1 MESKNDIM
9 PPILDDSFILIKY
22 NYKRKLTTQNMYLL
36 VNSFL
41 ELLNHYIS
49 ARSILNYH
57 FMKVQNL
64 TVKVPIYVYGNEDK
78 NIDTIDLV
86 QKRVDYAIEVLTN
99 INWNKMSKYT
109 LWVIRSLAMLDIN
122 ISNSFV
128 LSTTTP
134 HMEFEDII
142 NEPIHFKFPTLDYP
156 EIYRDELVDGSIITY
171 ISDPYMN
178 NYGEYLNLSIPFNEM
193 GIMYNGLHIYEHVCV
208 IPWDHLSEKDLVM
221 YNGVTYINGLCL
233 VYSVHKTINDMKL
246 FASSSIAGR
255 LKGRRAEYWAEIKNE
270 IRRET
275 IRTISE
281 TRDERSLSRSARSDL
296 SAYDY
301 KYNVEVFMY
310 WSNKPFTMLIVG
322 PAPIEELK
330 LNKENINNSI
340 RNFMPVTIERKENI
354 KLKFL
359 PIESLRQRYM
369 LGYYSIKLDTEEVKK
384 RVLNEELHE
393 NTIYGIDC
401 YMLNRHEDLSSGNS
415 VLHPLLFLNKWMT
428 DEELKNYVRH
438 NPIRQHPERLL
449 DSPLNLRCKSSL
461 QLVDIDETNTEAA
474 IEFTSMLNERD
485 ENVIDE
491 TKGKRGDVHEGD
503 GSGGDADGDAAGDGG
518 DDAND
523 DAEGDSDA
531 DGDGGD
537 SDGDDSNTNAKR
549 KCSSKRTASPRSSKG
564 SSKRSTSP
572 RSSKRSSKGSTS
584 SRSSKRSSKG
594 STSSKNISPSPP
606 ENPNDYLK
614 GNAEIIEM
622 Y

>member
-86 QKRVDYAIEVLTN
+86 QKRVDYAFDVLTN

-128 LSTTTP
+128 LSTITP
-134 HMEFEDII
+134 HMEYEDVV
-142 NEPIHFKFPTLDYP
+142 NEPIHFKFPDLDYP
-156 EIYRDELVDGSIITY
+156 EVYRDELVDGSIITY
-171 ISDPYMN
+171 VSDPYMN
-178 NYGEYLNLSIPFNEM
+178 NYGEYLNLSVPFDEM

-208 IPWDHLSEKDLVM
+208 IPWDNLSEKDLVM

-255 LKGRRAEYWAEIKNE
+255 LKGRRAEYWNE
-270 IRRET
+270 VKDAIRRET

-301 KYNVEVFMY
+301 KYNVEVFMF

-322 PAPIEELK
+322 PASIEELK
-330 LNKENINNSI
+330 LNRENINNSI
-340 RNFMPVTIERKENI
+340 RDFMPMTVERKANI
-354 KLKFL
+354 KVKFL

-369 LGYYSIKLDTEEVKK
+369 LGYYSIKLDSEEVKK
-384 RVLNEELHE
+384 RILNEELHE

-401 YMLNRHEDLSSGNS
+401 YMMNRHEDLSSGNS
-415 VLHPLLFLNKWMT
+415 VLHPLLFLNKWLT
-428 DEELKNYVRH
+428 DEELKHYIRH
-438 NPIRQHPERLL
+438 NPIKQFPERLL

-461 QLVDIDETNTEAA
+461 QVVEIDETNMEAA
-474 IEFTSMLNERD
+474 NEFTRLMSEKDEKVYDTENEKEEED
-485 ENVIDE
+485 
-491 TKGKRGDVHEGD
+491 D
-503 GSGGDADGDAAGDGG
+503 GGG
-518 DDAND
+518 DDGKRKG
-523 DAEGDSDA
+523 EGDDV
-531 DGDGGD
+531 DR
-537 SDGDDSNTNAKR
+537 DGDDEGEANDKTKR
-549 KCSSKRTASPRSSKG
+549 KPSRNPKRNSSPRNSKRN
-564 SSKRSTSP
+564 TSP
-572 RSSKRSSKGSTS
+572 RKPSRNTKR
-584 SRSSKRSSKG
+584 
-594 STSSKNISPSPP
+594 NPSPRKPSRKPSPRKPRKNSEPSSPLP
-606 ENPNDYLK
+606 ENPIEYLK
-614 GNAEIIEM
+614 GNNEIVEM
-622 Y
+622 A